1 MKQIGGP
8 SLPTVSSLSATAVSE
23 SGESIM
29 PRSSAAFPLESGH
42 TSAITF
48 EGHPPWAPST
58 SRATLVRRVLLI
70 TDVVALGAA
79 FLLAQELFRGG
90 STSASHHE
98 YLLFAVTMPLFL
110 GLASLNGLYDGDR
123 DQPDHTTVDDFAGLF
138 QVVTI
143 AAWLLFAITGALGF
157 TKPDVKSAFAFWA
170 LGLAFIIVGRAVALA
185 YCKRQA
191 SYIQNTLIF
200 GAGDVGQ
207 DVVRKIRHHPE
218 YGINPVGFVDASPKT
233 LRSEVADLSVY
244 NADTSEVPRLLEALD
259 VERVIIAFSKDMPV
273 ATLELIQ
280 VLRRLGLQVDIVPR
294 LFQTFSPNA
303 TIQTLEGLP
312 LVALPP
318 TRFQQASRLAKRA
331 IDLTVAVSALV
342 VLMPL
347 FVLIAWKIK
356 RDSPGPILFRQV
368 RLGLSM
374 QPFAVNKFRTMR
386 VGASDETH
394 REYIKQTMNSTVQ
407 PETNGIYKLERKDDI
422 TRVGRWLRKTSLDE
436 LPQLL
441 NVIKGEMS
449 LVGPRPCLP
458 YEVEHFAP
466 QHFERFVVQP
476 GLTGLWQV
484 TARAHTTFAEALEM
498 DVAYV
503 RGWSVLLDL
512 RLLLQTPRAL
522 FVQRTATA

>member
-1 MKQIGGP
+1 MKQIGGQ
-8 SLPTVSSLSATAVSE
+8 SLPTMSSLSATSVSE
-23 SGESIM
+23 SSEPIM
-29 PRSSAAFPLESGH
+29 SRSSTGVPLESGQ
-42 TSAITF
+42 TSTIAF
-48 EGHPPWAPST
+48 EGRPSWVPAS
-58 SRATLVRRVLLI
+58 SRTTLVRRVLLI
-70 TDVVALGAA
+70 TDSVALATA
-79 FLLAQELFRGG
+79 FLLAEVLFRGENA
-90 STSASHHE
+90 SASKSDSLVFVATLP
-98 YLLFAVTMPLFL
+98 LLL
-110 GLASLNGLYDGDR
+110 GLASLNGLYDVDR
-123 DQPDHTTVDDFAGLF
+123 DQPDRSTVDDFAGLF

-143 AAWLLFAITGALGF
+143 AAWSLFAIAGTLRF
-157 TKPDVKSAFAFWA
+157 DKPNVHSAFAFWV
-170 LGLAFIIVGRAVALA
+170 LGLAFITIGRAVARA

-191 SYIQNTLIF
+191 SYIQNALIF

-207 DVVRKIRHHPE
+207 DVARKIRHHPE
-218 YGINPVGFVDASPKT
+218 YGINPVGFVDTSPKT
-233 LRSEVADLSVY
+233 LRAEVEDLPVY
-244 NADTSEVPRLLEALD
+244 DSDTSEIPRLLEALG
-259 VERVIIAFSKDMPV
+259 VERVIIAFSKDMPA
-273 ATLELIQ
+273 ATLELVQ
-280 VLRRLGLQVDIVPR
+280 VLRRLGLRVDIVPR

-303 TIQTLEGLP
+303 TMQTLEGLP
-312 LVALPP
+312 LIQLPP
-318 TRFQQASRLAKRA
+318 TRFQQAARFAKRTMDLIVA
-331 IDLTVAVSALV
+331 ISALMI
-342 VLMPL
+342 LMPL
-347 FVLIAWKIK
+347 FALIAWKIK

-368 RLGLSM
+368 RLGVSM
-374 QPFAVNKFRTMR
+374 RPFVVNKFRTMR
-386 VGASDETH
+386 VGASDQTH
-394 REYIKQTMNSTVQ
+394 REYIEQTMNSTVQ
-407 PETNGIYKLERKDDI
+407 PEKSGIYKLERKSDI

-503 RGWSVLLDL
+503 RGWSVLLDI